1 MLHASVSYQP
11 VGTKSSGCVG
21 RVGIFTSGSP
31 TILCVVWNSSGSIVG
46 TDLTFFTMGLYLKMH
61 MLASVSEL
69 GVECMGRGV
78 DRVSKNVPSG
88 LM

>member
-1 MLHASVSYQP
+1 MQNDRDLDRGEEVLTEA
-11 VGTKSSGCVG
+11 
-21 RVGIFTSGSP
+21 P

-78 DRVSKNVPSG
+78 DRISKNVPSG